1 MLYPIDLQE
10 DTSFVA
16 TFASDPWIYRIGVNP
31 AVFMPV
37 ALEIALFANPKSQTA
52 VLTPES
58 ALELRPRRALSS
70 AWVRSYDNAS
80 K

>member
-1 MLYPIDLQE
+1 
-10 DTSFVA
+10 
-16 TFASDPWIYRIGVNP
+16 
-31 AVFMPV
+31 MPV
-37 ALEIALFANPKSQTA
+37 ALEIALFANPKSQTP

-70 AWVRSYDNAS
+70 AQVRSYDNAS